1 MSNNDT
7 LQHEMGPHVVAL
19 DDEWAIEHYLVFRFP
34 WDPEA
39 RGIYFLKALHGLHC
53 LKVLR
58 RAFND
63 YERGDEIG
71 SSAGHVHHC
80 LDALRQDMM
89 CNADDSPMPMND
101 FPNNIGH

>member
-1 MSNNDT
+1 MESRG
-7 LQHEMGPHVVAL
+7 LEKL
-19 DDEWAIEHYLVFRFP
+19 LV
-34 WDPEA
+34 
-39 RGIYFLKALHGLHC
+39 I
-53 LKVLR
+53 KVLR

-89 CNADDSPMPMND
+89 CNADDSPMPKEPERHAFYHRWSDYEGRVKNRMEM
-101 FPNNIGH
+101 FAF